1 MMDCAEAA
9 DFVISFTGDSVAID
23 RVNCL
28 LNAVVAGYF
37 AKGQP
42 LSSYQRLFDSLS
54 THLGRRYPQRSH
66 GLAEAPNSLSSH
78 FRQRLYAM
86 AGCRSP
92 SNRTFRV
99 TKKTGSISVV
109 QEKPK
114 MRSGV
119 FRLRPPKISA
129 GLVLQLQRPFC
140 TTTN

>member
-1 MMDCAEAA
+1 MVTGTVETVWLEGLVEGYFESLWGGVSRDGRSLGFHDWMMDCAEAA

-42 LSSYQRLFDSLS
+42 LVISKTFRLSLS

-78 FRQRLYAM
+78 SRQRLCAM
-86 AGCRSP
+86 PGCRS
-92 SNRTFRV
+92 
-99 TKKTGSISVV
+99 
-109 QEKPK
+109 
-114 MRSGV
+114 RS
-119 FRLRPPKISA
+119 
-129 GLVLQLQRPFC
+129 
-140 TTTN
+140 